1 MRYNEKKKQHKIK
14 GYVIIK
20 MSDERE
26 GLNEMKRGVC
36 AFFACVYLFACVGTT
51 FAASQEA
58 TIESVEMPA
67 TAVETRAEQPQRKTK
82 RIAIIPLI
90 DRTGGWLSKSGAARL
105 MDRMDREFHIPLN
118 ETMHWVEFINEDE
131 AAKVL
136 NEALSAQGKKAKPEI
151 AARDAAQILDAD
163 LVLFMVMEQCYQH
176 IYYGGWR
183 WDGETWIESVVS
195 LTVYGYD
202 RIHDR
207 LIRVPA
213 SRFER
218 TDYHPSYEAEEL
230 AMDAL
235 DEALRE
241 AHATD
246 VIYPLSSEGAP
257 ASAAYTTKERENQK

>member
-1 MRYNEKKKQHKIK
+1 
-14 GYVIIK
+14 
-20 MSDERE
+20 
-26 GLNEMKRGVC
+26 MKRNVCAAIAC
-36 AFFACVYLFACVGTT
+36 AFFLACGGTAFAEPP
-51 FAASQEA
+51 EA
-58 TIESVEMPA
+58 TAEV
-67 TAVETRAEQPQRKTK
+67 RAEQSQRQTK
-82 RIAIIPLI
+82 RVAIIPLI

-118 ETMHWVEFINEDE
+118 ETMHWVEFVNEDE
-131 AAKVL
+131 ASHAL
-136 NEALSAQGKKAKPEI
+136 GEALSAQGKKAKPEI
-151 AARDAAQILDAD
+151 AARNAAQALDAD
-163 LVLFMVMEQCYQH
+163 LVLFLVVNQCYQH
-176 IYYGGWR
+176 IFYGGWR

-202 RIHDR
+202 RRHDR

-218 TDYHPSYEAEEL
+218 TDYHPAYEAEEL

-246 VIYPLSSEGAP
+246 AIYPLSSNDTSVK
-257 ASAAYTTKERENQK
+257 ASYMIKERENKQ